1 MSEHEHIDWM
11 LAKSGRGTLAE
22 LEAAKWIDCQPDFRA
37 AHYRDGFAHPD
48 GKFRFKPDWPKVNAP
63 NNGPMGPWATM
74 PSLPD
79 YWPAIEEADGRHP
92 FRLATSPARS
102 FLNSSFNE
110 TESSRKK
117 EGGRPEVLIHPDD
130 GAARGIA
137 DGARVRLGNDRGVVT
152 LNARHFDGLR
162 RGVLV
167 SEGIWPNA
175 AFADGNGIN
184 TLTGADPVAPYG
196 GAAFHDNRVWIEAA

>member
-1 MSEHEHIDWM
+1 
-11 LAKSGRGTLAE
+11 
-22 LEAAKWIDCQPDFRA
+22 
-37 AHYRDGFAHPD
+37 
-48 GKFRFKPDWPKVNAP
+48 
-63 NNGPMGPWATM
+63 MGPWQTM

-79 YWPAIEEADGRHP
+79 YWPVVEEADRRHP

-102 FLNSSFNE
+102 FLNTSFNE
-110 TESSRKK
+110 TPSSRTK

-130 GAARGIA
+130 AAEHAIA
-137 DGARVRLGNDRGVVT
+137 DGGRVRVGNERGVVH
-152 LNARHFDGLR
+152 LHARHFGGLR

-196 GAAFHDNRVWIEAA
+196 GAAFHDNRVWIGPA